1 MAYEN
6 AEPGYSLGGPTEGL
20 SREHFGFAA
29 AAERVQND
37 SHLTE
42 EDSAQVA
49 ERDSRNTVNIR
60 PNQFVTVEEKPFD
73 EEEEP
78 EE

>member
-6 AEPGYSLGGPTEGL
+6 AEQGYSLGGPTEGL
-20 SREHFGFAA
+20 SREHFGFDAA
-29 AAERVQND
+29 ASRVQND

-73 EEEEP
+73 EEP